1 MTTEVQRIIEKLNS
15 ISSDLDFIKKH
26 VVDVDLV
33 LTEEDLDSLDKA
45 ENDFKQGK
53 TKRI

>member
-15 ISSDLDFIKKH
+15 ISSDLDYIKKH

-33 LTEEDLDSLDKA
+33 LTEEDLDSLDQA
-45 ENDFKQGK
+45 EKDFKQGK